1 MHPMS
6 PAKEQAKSHILMV
19 IEAQKCA
26 ETHIRQGAVRNAGYP
41 DHRRPMNPEEQ
52 EANKPI
58 LIVKMR
64 KNQELK
70 LRAIARKVCPSC
82 RSYFAL

>member
-1 MHPMS
+1 
-6 PAKEQAKSHILMV
+6 
-19 IEAQKCA
+19 
-26 ETHIRQGAVRNAGYP
+26 
-41 DHRRPMNPEEQ
+41 MNPEEQ

-70 LRAIARKVCPSC
+70 LRAIARKVCHSADPTLLFEFIMLETLTGLVTGGWASNSLHGAVC
-82 RSYFAL
+82 SLPA

>member
-1 MHPMS
+1 
-6 PAKEQAKSHILMV
+6 
-19 IEAQKCA
+19 
-26 ETHIRQGAVRNAGYP
+26 
-41 DHRRPMNPEEQ
+41 MNPEEQ

-70 LRAIARKVCPSC
+70 LRAIARKVCPYADPTLLFVTLML
-82 RSYFAL
+82 RTLTALVTGGWAAYSPHGAVCSLPALRPYHHACTC